1 MSRWT
6 PASSLAFVAGV
17 AVAAAAEPPA
27 TTPGSAAPAAAI
39 DPLFDCYR
47 ANSAWGLTYS
57 GKVIDRNGQ
66 VWSYS
71 ARGKGL
77 PVPHKESGQ
86 AWYKAADLVAKYAGS
101 TPAARLEAGALAEHA
116 ALIEKAAAGN
126 IASTDTGVRDAG
138 TSTCHAYLFDAAAKR
153 YRDVELGSDGG
164 VGDQRISNDTAEA
177 QTLLQWLRASAVA
190 H

>member
-1 MSRWT
+1 MNPWT
-6 PASSLAFVAGV
+6 PLLPLAFVAAV
-17 AVAAAAEPPA
+17 VVAATAEPQA
-27 TTPGSAAPAAAI
+27 TGQDSASSAAAL

-57 GKVIDRNGQ
+57 GKVMNRNGQ

-71 ARGKGL
+71 ARGKAL
-77 PVPHKESGQ
+77 PVPHKESGLT
-86 AWYKAADLVAKYAGS
+86 WYKAADLIAKYAGS
-101 TPAARLEAGALAEHA
+101 TPAERLEAGALAEHA

-126 IASTDTGVRDAG
+126 VASTDTGVRDAG
-138 TSTCHAYLFDAAAKR
+138 TSTCHAYLFDAAGKR

-164 VGDQRISNDTAEA
+164 VGDQRISNDATEA

-190 H
+190 R